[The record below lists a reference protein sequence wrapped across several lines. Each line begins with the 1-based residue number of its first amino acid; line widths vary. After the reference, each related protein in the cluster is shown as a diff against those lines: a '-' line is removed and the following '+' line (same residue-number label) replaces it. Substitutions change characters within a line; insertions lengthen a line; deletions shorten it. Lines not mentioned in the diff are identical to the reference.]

1 MEVKFQ
7 EERADGTG
15 CCGLAGESEEDVSIF
30 VEEVDEVLR
39 A

>member
-1 MEVKFQ
+1 VEVEFQ

-15 CCGLAGESEEDVSIF
+15 SCRLARESEENVSIF
-30 VEEVDEVLR
+30 VEKVDEVLR

>member
-1 MEVKFQ
+1 MEVKFEQ
-7 EERADGTG
+7 KRADGTG
-15 CCGLAGESEEDVSIF
+15 GCGLAGESEEDVSVF